1 MILVDLAGSENM
13 REVQHRI
20 ETTWVGDKPSMMKFL
35 KEARL
40 QTQAINKALFSL
52 QTCIQEIAKAIK
64 RAGANGTKLAI
75 PRKAFPSLLTKLL
88 ATALKPCVLSP
99 IGGVDSTETPK
110 ASRIMMVCCIAAAGT
125 WRDTTMASLGFAS
138 ECMKIKLE
146 DPAQIALKLPLIEML
161 QAKKDDL
168 TDLQHECE
176 VFLDECVC
184 VAFFCSPGDM
194 SVTRRCFCR
203 AIVPPPCL
211 RSPFRVSRRA
221 LLGRSSSHPFVLHPP
236 PLLPFVLLLLA
247 TTGTRRRSSFSLK
260 TTSRRNGTTRPWST
274 RKRSLARTRRWRV
287 RWPRSPRQQQRLAE
301 HIRAHRMRCRS

>member
-176 VFLDECVC
+176 VFLDECVS
-184 VAFFCSPGDM
+184 VAFFCSP
-194 SVTRRCFCR
+194 
-203 AIVPPPCL
+203 AI
-211 RSPFRVSRRA
+211 
-221 LLGRSSSHPFVLHPP
+221 
-236 PLLPFVLLLLA
+236 
-247 TTGTRRRSSFSLK
+247 
-260 TTSRRNGTTRPWST
+260 
-274 RKRSLARTRRWRV
+274 
-287 RWPRSPRQQQRLAE
+287 
-301 HIRAHRMRCRS
+301 

>member
-1 MILVDLAGSENM
+1 M

-99 IGGVDSTETPK
+99 IAGVESTETPK

-161 QAKKDDL
+161 EAKKDDL
-168 TDLQHECE
+168 MDLQHECE
-176 VFLDECVC
+176 VFLDECV
-184 VAFFCSPGDM
+184 VVRPL
-194 SVTRRCFCR
+194 SV
-203 AIVPPPCL
+203 P
-211 RSPFRVSRRA
+211 
-221 LLGRSSSHPFVLHPP
+221 LLCDTSSSRSVSLGLSPLRCPLTRPP
-236 PLLPFVLLLLA
+236 SILFLSLLLLLRA
-247 TTGTRRRSSFSLK
+247 QVYAG
-260 TTSRRNGTTRPWST
+260 GAPP
-274 RKRSLARTRRWRV
+274 ARG
-287 RWPRSPRQQQRLAE
+287 
-301 HIRAHRMRCRS
+301 